1 MLIEHRIDDVGECLV
16 ARKKSV
22 PAGEQVSFEPALA
35 EVLAQDF
42 HDAALDAEV
51 DVDVLYASHPLLSA
65 GLVDRLKT
73 IRDGLIRTE
82 QAKALAGEAELHHAA
97 QKHPAYAGEFGLAA
111 ARR

>member
-42 HDAALDAEV
+42 HDAAVDAEV
-51 DVDVLYASHPLLSA
+51 DVDVRYSSHPLLSA

-73 IRDGLIRTE
+73 IRGGLIRTP
-82 QAKALAGEAELHHAA
+82 QAEVLTAGVELRQLAPKPP
-97 QKHPAYAGEFGLAA
+97 QHPGGFCVNAG
-111 ARR
+111 R

>member
-22 PAGEQVSFEPALA
+22 PAGEQVLFEPALA

-42 HDAALDAEV
+42 HDAAGDAEV
-51 DVDVLYASHPLLSA
+51 DVDVLEARHPLLSA

-73 IRDGLIRTE
+73 IRGGLIRTE
-82 QAKALAGEAELHHAA
+82 QAKVLAGEVELLHVA
-97 QKHPAYAGEFGLAA
+97 QKRPEYAGGFGLDA

>member
-42 HDAALDAEV
+42 HDAAVDAEV
-51 DVDVLYASHPLLSA
+51 DVDVLDASHPLLSS
-65 GLVDRLKT
+65 GLLDRLKT
-73 IRDGLIRTE
+73 VRGGLTRTE
-82 QAKALAGEAELHHAA
+82 QAKFLAWSVAPHSSPP
-97 QKHPAYAGEFGLAA
+97 KPPA
-111 ARR
+111 